1 MVINGCQCFKFG
13 VLPANSTVPSCG
25 KTVCTVRKR
34 LWHLFMFPLCN
45 LAPVYRV
52 RSNGCERFNTELVG
66 LTQKNNQEFSWA
78 HLAKCFKCH
87 RRSDSS
93 YSQRAR
99 CPALGTIW
107 KRWGGWGE
115 KEGGME
121 SLTFCLTLLRVI
133 IMSGRRT
140 LCRRS

>member
-1 MVINGCQCFKFG
+1 MWQDCVYRKKAALAPFH
-13 VLPANSTVPSCG
+13 VSTVQFNPPCIGSAN
-25 KTVCTVRKR
+25 V
-34 LWHLFMFPLCN
+34 
-45 LAPVYRV
+45 
-52 RSNGCERFNTELVG
+52 CERFNTELVG
-66 LTQKNNQEFSWA
+66 LTQKNNQKFSWA

-87 RRSDSS
+87 RRSYSS

-121 SLTFCLTLLRVI
+121 SLTLCLTLLRVI
-133 IMSGRRT
+133 IMSGLKT
-140 LCRRS
+140 LCRKS